1 MSYRFAAGQEPAEE
15 IKRVVCEQIDRAM
28 QELTD
33 ENLDRHKGVHQLRK
47 RCKKIR
53 ATLRLARHKLG
64 DAYPGENRLFR
75 DLGRQLSQVRDAE
88 AMIETFDSLRDAYKD
103 QLRARGFQAVRKV
116 LEQRRQTIVDEQTGL
131 DKQIE
136 TTVGAL
142 QEAKQGVMA
151 WPLHVE
157 KYRALSPGLR
167 QAYRRGRKARVQAY
181 RQATPEHFH
190 EWRKNVKNHWYHV
203 RLLQQTWPAVM
214 QGYGKALKTL
224 AELLGD
230 DHDLT
235 VFRQTLS
242 VQPEAFGTDRDI
254 QVLLGLSEQ
263 RQTEL
268 RLRAKTLGQRIFAEK
283 SSRFCHRMQQYMA
296 AWQVESRPL
305 ALTAAL
311 SPSE

>member
-1 MSYRFAAGQEPAEE
+1 
-15 IKRVVCEQIDRAM
+15 
-28 QELTD
+28 
-33 ENLDRHKGVHQLRK
+33 
-47 RCKKIR
+47 
-53 ATLRLARHKLG
+53 
-64 DAYPGENRLFR
+64 
-75 DLGRQLSQVRDAE
+75 
-88 AMIETFDSLRDAYKD
+88 
-103 QLRARGFQAVRKV
+103 
-116 LEQRRQTIVDEQTGL
+116 
-131 DKQIE
+131 
-136 TTVGAL
+136 
-142 QEAKQGVMA
+142 MA

-167 QAYRRGRKARVQAY
+167 RTYRRGRKARVPAY
-181 RQATPEHFH
+181 RQTTPEHFH
-190 EWRKNVKNHWYHV
+190 EWRKCVKNHWYHV
-203 RLLQQTWPAVM
+203 RLLQKTWPDLM
-214 QGYGKALKTL
+214 QGYGQALKRL

-242 VQPEAFGTDRDI
+242 AQSEAFGKDADI

-296 AWQVESRPL
+296 AWQAESRPL
-305 ALTAAL
+305 ARTAAL

>member
-53 ATLRLARHKLG
+53 ATLRLARPKLG
-64 DAYPGENRLFR
+64 DVYPGENRLFR

-88 AMIETFDSLRDAYKD
+88 AMIETFDSLRDVYKE
-103 QLRARGFQAVRKV
+103 QLRSRGFQAVRKV
-116 LEQRRQTIVDEQTGL
+116 LEQRRQALADEQGDL
-131 DKQIE
+131 GKQIE
-136 TTVGAL
+136 TTVGTL
-142 QEAKQGVMA
+142 REAKQRVMA

-157 KYRALSPGLR
+157 KYRALSPGLQ

-190 EWRKNVKNHWYHV
+190 EWRKGVKNHWYQV
-203 RLLQQTWPAVM
+203 RLLRQTWPDVM

-235 VFRQTLS
+235 VFRQTLLA
-242 VQPEAFGTDRDI
+242 QPEAFGKDADI

-283 SSRFCHRMQQYMA
+283 SSRFCRRMQRYMA
-296 AWQVESRPL
+296 AWQAESRPL
-305 ALTAAL
+305 ALTAAS
-311 SPSE
+311 SPSK

>member
-1 MSYRFAAGQEPAEE
+1 MSYCFAAGQEPAQE
-15 IKRVVCEQIDRAM
+15 IKRVVCEQIDQAM

-33 ENLDRHKGVHQLRK
+33 DNLERQKAVHQLRK

-53 ATLRLARHKLG
+53 ATLRLARHELG
-64 DAYPGENRLFR
+64 DVYQQENRFFG
-75 DLGRQLSQVRDAE
+75 DLGRQLSQARDAE
-88 AMIETFDSLRDAYKD
+88 VVMETFNGLYNAYRD
-103 QLRARGFQAVRKV
+103 QLRTRGFQAVRKA
-116 LEQRRQTIVDEQTGL
+116 LEQRRQTIADEQGGL
-131 DKQIE
+131 GKQMAAA
-136 TTVGAL
+136 VDAL
-142 QEAKQGVMA
+142 QEAKQRVMA

-190 EWRKNVKNHWYHV
+190 EWRKGVKQHWYHV
-203 RLLQQTWPAVM
+203 RLLQQTWPEIM

-242 VQPEAFGTDRDI
+242 AQSETFGAERDI

-268 RLRAKTLGQRIFAEK
+268 RLQAKTLGQRIFAEK
-283 SSRFCHRMQQYMA
+283 SSRFSYRMQRYIA
-296 AWQVESRPL
+296 AWQTESQSL
-305 ALTAAL
+305 ALTSAL
-311 SPSE
+311 PPSE

>member
-1 MSYRFAAGQEPAEE
+1 MSYRFAAGQEPAQE

-33 ENLDRHKGVHQLRK
+33 ENLDRYKGVPQLRK

-64 DAYPGENRLFR
+64 DVYPGENRLFR

-88 AMIETFDSLRDAYKD
+88 AMIETFDSLRDAYKE
-103 QLRARGFQAVRKV
+103 QLRSRGFQAVRKV
-116 LEQRRQTIVDEQTGL
+116 LEQRRQTISDEQGDL
-131 DKQIE
+131 GKQIE
-136 TTVGAL
+136 TAVGTL
-142 QEAKQGVMA
+142 WDAKQRVMA
-151 WPLHVE
+151 WPLHAE

-181 RQATPEHFH
+181 RQATPAHFH
-190 EWRKNVKNHWYHV
+190 EWRKGVKNHWYQV
-203 RLLQQTWPAVM
+203 RLLRQTWPDVM

-235 VFRQTLS
+235 VFRQTIS
-242 VQPEAFGTDRDI
+242 AQPEAFGKDDDI

-263 RQTEL
+263 RQAEL

-296 AWQVESRPL
+296 AWQAESQPL
-305 ALTAAL
+305 AMTPPVPQ
-311 SPSE
+311 SG

>member
-1 MSYRFAAGQEPAEE
+1 MSYRFAAGQEPAQE
-15 IKRVVCEQIDRAM
+15 IKRVVCEQIDQAI

-33 ENLDRHKGVHQLRK
+33 EDLDRHKGVHQLRK

-64 DAYPGENRLFR
+64 DVYPGENRMFR

-88 AMIETFDSLRDAYKD
+88 AMIETFNSLRDAYKEE
-103 QLRARGFQAVRKV
+103 LRSGGFQAVRKV
-116 LEQRRQTIVDEQTGL
+116 LEQRRQTISDEQAGL
-131 DKQIE
+131 DQQIE
-136 TTVGAL
+136 TTVGTL
-142 QEAKQGVMA
+142 REAKQRVMA

-167 QAYRRGRKARVQAY
+167 QTYRRGRKARVQAY
-181 RQATPEHFH
+181 RHSTPEHFH
-190 EWRKNVKNHWYHV
+190 EWRKGVKHHWYHV
-203 RLLQQTWPAVM
+203 RLLQQTWPDVM

-242 VQPEAFGTDRDI
+242 AEPEAFGTDADI

-268 RLRAKTLGQRIFAEK
+268 RLRAKRLGQRIFAEK

-296 AWQVESRPL
+296 AWQAESRPL
-305 ALTAAL
+305 ALTAAS